1 VSFASFF
8 PQLLSALVLL
18 APAGLLRDS
27 QISFQSRLLYSG
39 GLVPERVLGFLV
51 GRRLRA
57 GPLTTPKP
65 RNAKINAADA
75 MTEELPSQGG
85 ANTQLLS
92 RAYPHVTVPGAVKWQ
107 VNCHTG
113 FVHAFMSSMRY
124 GPILQQRQ
132 RQFWERLGTFLSAQ
146 SKLSPEEQ
154 RANGLP
160 SGKVLIMCGEH
171 DSVIVKDE
179 LVPDATSALQG
190 NVEFK
195 YFNAGHEFP
204 STKYDDVAEALLGVL
219 H

>member
-1 VSFASFF
+1 
-8 PQLLSALVLL
+8 
-18 APAGLLRDS
+18 
-27 QISFQSRLLYSG
+27 
-39 GLVPERVLGFLV
+39 
-51 GRRLRA
+51 
-57 GPLTTPKP
+57 
-65 RNAKINAADA
+65 
-75 MTEELPSQGG
+75 
-85 ANTQLLS
+85 
-92 RAYPHVTVPGAVKWQ
+92 
-107 VNCHTG
+107 
-113 FVHAFMSSMRY
+113 MRY